1 MAMVPSVWRRIMD
14 PLVDEYVRNKYKHEI
29 DGEVMRN
36 SVTET
41 RKFIIKLT
49 ISTLGML
56 VVSLIF

>member
-1 MAMVPSVWRRIMD
+1 MD

-41 RKFIIKLT
+41 RKFIIKLA